1 HHPDLVILDI
11 DMPVMDGFT
20 ACERIRAIDE
30 GRDLPIVMVTGDED
44 SRCIERAY
52 EVGATDFVSKP
63 VNWSLLG
70 HRVRYILRSARVRTA
85 LAEREAENRAML
97 QAIPDR
103 VLSLTREGGIVA
115 LKTQDAGVSQEAS
128 LRLPRTLK
136 ELLPADVVPT
146 AERAIKSALSDQSEV
161 GFEYSEPPESE
172 GSVPRS
178 YEMRMV
184 PQSDNVVLAILREVT
199 ARKQSEARI
208 KELAFFDSLCG
219 LPNRHHFMEMTQA
232 MIRRAD
238 PATDRYAL
246 CTINLDRFKRIN
258 DTLGHA
264 AGDALLVSVAGLLG
278 SVANEIRDQGMCSEV
293 ARLGADQF
301 ALLAGWSAGE
311 EGIDVPAKL
320 MSAFEHSIE
329 CAGHEV
335 VLSASIGTAQFPAES
350 LDAAEL
356 LLKAERELFAAKRRG
371 RNQVSGLTGTPHGS
385 SGDQIL
391 LESELKRAIE
401 QNELRLYFQPKV
413 HLHSG
418 RIVGAEALVRW
429 QHPSRGLI
437 SPGHFIPLAE
447 ESGLISQIDRWVIDR
462 AASHLSAW
470 KQAGLPVVPLSVN
483 LSGRGFCFA
492 QPEAVIKAALD
503 KHAVDPALME
513 IEITET
519 VMMDDPIAAAATL
532 NRLKSMGLRLAMDD
546 FGTGYSSLSYLKN
559 YPLDVLKIDQTFV
572 KNLHNSARD
581 QALCRSI
588 ISMTR
593 GLGMECVAE
602 GVEVESQRQFL
613 VAEGCDVA
621 QGFALAIPADE
632 KAYIAG
638 LMRNRELAP
647 RLAVLR

>member
-1 HHPDLVILDI
+1 
-11 DMPVMDGFT
+11 
-20 ACERIRAIDE
+20 
-30 GRDLPIVMVTGDED
+30 
-44 SRCIERAY
+44 
-52 EVGATDFVSKP
+52 
-63 VNWSLLG
+63 
-70 HRVRYILRSARVRTA
+70 
-85 LAEREAENRAML
+85 
-97 QAIPDR
+97 
-103 VLSLTREGGIVA
+103 
-115 LKTQDAGVSQEAS
+115 
-128 LRLPRTLK
+128 
-136 ELLPADVVPT
+136 
-146 AERAIKSALSDQSEV
+146 
-161 GFEYSEPPESE
+161 
-172 GSVPRS
+172 
-178 YEMRMV
+178 
-184 PQSDNVVLAILREVT
+184 
-199 ARKQSEARI
+199 
-208 KELAFFDSLCG
+208 
-219 LPNRHHFMEMTQA
+219 
-232 MIRRAD
+232 
-238 PATDRYAL
+238 
-246 CTINLDRFKRIN
+246 
-258 DTLGHA
+258 
-264 AGDALLVSVAGLLG
+264 
-278 SVANEIRDQGMCSEV
+278 
-293 ARLGADQF
+293 
-301 ALLAGWSAGE
+301 
-311 EGIDVPAKL
+311 
-320 MSAFEHSIE
+320 
-329 CAGHEV
+329 
-335 VLSASIGTAQFPAES
+335 
-350 LDAAEL
+350 
-356 LLKAERELFAAKRRG
+356 
-371 RNQVSGLTGTPHGS
+371 RNQVSGLTGTPHDS